1 MIGMTGFASGEG
13 GDERVG
19 FSVKIKSYNNRYL
32 DLKVSLPNELSNWEN
47 DIRHLIQ
54 QRVRRGRVE
63 VAVTFV
69 SLEGESQG
77 TFNQDQAIFYKKTFD
92 ALKEIFPQAQEP
104 SLDKLVGLPHILQK
118 DTIGSLEDW
127 RDIFDKLF
135 LDTLNRF
142 ERERQ
147 REGEQTK
154 ALLLSQVEIMER
166 ATEVLREFQGKN
178 EQRLKENLKERFQEV
193 LGEQGS
199 ECDRFYQELA
209 ASLVRFSINEEVE
222 RLEIHLKECRHLLE
236 SQEAVGKKLDFL
248 AQELNREANTA
259 ASKALFV
266 EITQAVVE
274 IKDALEN
281 FREQLRN
288 VE

>member
-69 SLEGESQG
+69 NLEGESQG